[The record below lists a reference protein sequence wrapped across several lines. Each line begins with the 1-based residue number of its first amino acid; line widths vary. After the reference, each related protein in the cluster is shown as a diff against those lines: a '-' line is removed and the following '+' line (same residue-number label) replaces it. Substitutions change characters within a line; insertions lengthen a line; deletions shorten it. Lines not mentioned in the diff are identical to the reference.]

1 MSKCEVENSHVWVC
15 IPIIIIISS
24 CISGSEMLSSGS
36 AVVSHFHRGH
46 KRQWGLHVKI
56 TAGQRA
62 IFNRGAHTAKQ
73 LRCPNTISAIGPQNV
88 CGCHVLFPLHE
99 KDNHRPHAAKRPWTH
114 VSFPPWG
121 PHTKTTMHGAHTPER
136 LQGPWLFSQW
146 GLHAMTAGLVWLNG
160 HWDHAPR

>member
-15 IPIIIIISS
+15 IPLIIIISG

-62 IFNRGAHTAKQ
+62 IFNRGAHTAKHHG
-73 LRCPNTISAIGPQNV
+73 LNTISAMGPEHV

-99 KDNHRPHAAKRPWTH
+99 K
-114 VSFPPWG
+114 
-121 PHTKTTMHGAHTPER
+121 KTTIGPMRQNDRGPTCHFHRGAHTPK
-136 LQGPWLFSQW
+136 LPCMGPTRQNDYRALGYFHS
-146 GLHAMTAGLVWLNG
+146 GAYT
-160 HWDHAPR
+160 P